1 MLNTAAA
8 GLSCK
13 HFAVTH
19 HFVGFGRTV
28 GLVFRAPHF
37 HPLWRHIGRRHKVTE
52 VKKKSERHELTLLTP
67 MNISLKSDHLMKV
80 VHHHTAHSQSVNV
93 FQSDFMIIYE

>member
-1 MLNTAAA
+1 MTQSHR
-8 GLSCK
+8 G
-13 HFAVTH
+13 
-19 HFVGFGRTV
+19 
-28 GLVFRAPHF
+28 
-37 HPLWRHIGRRHKVTE
+37 E
-52 VKKKSERHELTLLTP
+52 KKSERHELTLLTP